1 MGELPVTKNSFGV
14 TLGMSTQAP
23 TFKLSS
29 TDTKTDHG
37 TWPVVCLEDGVPIP
51 GVAQEFPS
59 REKARK
65 FARTYDHVHGGG
77 MRSLLSLTG
86 VLGIEKTRE
95 TIRKL
100 APTEARVVLALLSGG
115 SQTQVATAT
124 GLSQPSV
131 CHYVSTATRRIKFL
145 VTRESYDIV
154 KVREYLEGL
163 IGETSYPGHHYLDIP
178 IAIMFIE
185 TMCQS
190 TVADRLG
197 VTQGFVRHR
206 ILRMMDFLKPHRNK
220 ASLECLGLLRN
231 TMANLNALGVN
242 RVEDRVT
249 HQS

>member
-1 MGELPVTKNSFGV
+1 
-14 TLGMSTQAP
+14 
-23 TFKLSS
+23 
-29 TDTKTDHG
+29 
-37 TWPVVCLEDGVPIP
+37 
-51 GVAQEFPS
+51 
-59 REKARK
+59 
-65 FARTYDHVHGGG
+65 
-77 MRSLLSLTG
+77 MRNLLSLTG

-95 TIRKL
+95 IVRKL
-100 APTEARVVLALLSGG
+100 TPTEARIVLAILGGG
-115 SQTQVATAT
+115 SQTQVATST
-124 GLSQPSV
+124 GFSQPSI
-131 CHYVSTATRRIKFL
+131 CYYVATATKRIRFL

-154 KVREYLEGL
+154 KVREHLEGL
-163 IGETSYPGHHYLDIP
+163 FGESTYPGCHYLDIP

-242 RVEDRVT
+242 RVEDRVKD
-249 HQS
+249 QP